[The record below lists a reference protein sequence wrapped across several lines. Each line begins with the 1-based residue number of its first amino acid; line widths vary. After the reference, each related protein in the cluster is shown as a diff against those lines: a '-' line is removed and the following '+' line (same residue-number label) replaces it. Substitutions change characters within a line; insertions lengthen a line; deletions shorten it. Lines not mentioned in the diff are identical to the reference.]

1 MCIKFLFDRTFAFI
15 GIILFSPLYILL
27 SLIIFLSMPDGSP
40 IFVQRRVGRQ
50 GKTFKMY
57 KFRTMHKHHNG
68 SSVSVK
74 GESRITPLGAFLRKW
89 KLDELPE
96 LWNVWIGDM

>member
-1 MCIKFLFDRTFAFI
+1 MCIKFLFDRILALI
-15 GIILFSPLYILL
+15 GIILFSPLYVIIII
-27 SLIIFLSMPDGSP
+27 IIFLSMPDGSP
-40 IFVQRRVGRQ
+40 IFVQKRIGRH
-50 GKTFKMY
+50 GKAFKMY
-57 KFRTMHKHHNG
+57 KFRTMQKHHNG